1 MMTRN
6 WISLLLFAAA
16 VPAAAQNITA
26 PLDGVDHKFLD
37 DTLEHLAGSWTMS
50 GQILGH
56 AVAHHVTAEWTLNH
70 QFLHFHEKDTA
81 DPPAYEVEVYIG
93 YDNMSER
100 YVAHWLDVF
109 GGRFSETLGFGKR
122 DGNSIRFLFE
132 YPDGPFTNTFHWK
145 PAEKKWQF
153 VLETKGLEGKW
164 SNFAILDLSPA
175 AK

>member
-6 WISLLLFAAA
+6 WIFLLLAATA
-16 VPAAAQNITA
+16 GGQNITA
-26 PLDGVDHKFLD
+26 PLDGVEHKFLD
-37 DTLEHLAGSWTMS
+37 DTMDHLSGSWKMT
-50 GQILGH
+50 GQILGRPVIH
-56 AVAHHVTAEWTLNH
+56 RMTAEWVLNH

-81 DPPAYEVEVYIG
+81 NPPAYEVEVYIG

-145 PAEKKWQF
+145 AAGKKWQF
-153 VLETKGLEGKW
+153 VLETKGLDGKW
-164 SNFAILDLSPA
+164 SNFATLDLEKAPTP
-175 AK
+175 